1 MTITNDAIQRI
12 CILGGGTAGWMTAAA
27 FSKVLGNQSL
37 QIELVESESI
47 GTVSVGEATIP
58 QIRAFNQL
66 LGLDEMDFLRHTQ
79 GTFKLGIEFINWY
92 KPGTAY
98 MHPFGPYG
106 TNMAGVPFHHYWLKR
121 GSEQPLES
129 FCLEAMAARAGKFTP
144 VLERQGSPARPVN
157 YAFHFDAVA
166 YAVYLRQFA
175 EKRGVKR
182 HAGQMKEVMLNPVTG
197 RVDALLLADGRQ
209 VEADFFIDCSGFKG
223 LIIEQALHSGF
234 EDWSHWLPCDRAIA
248 QPCASTEPPRPYTQS
263 IAQAAGWQWRIPL
276 QNRVGNG
283 HVYSSHYVDD
293 DEALQVLH
301 DTMLTPPE
309 AEPNLLRWQTG
320 RRREPW
326 KKNCV
331 AIGLAAGFLEP
342 LESTGIQLIQ
352 SAISRLLSLFP
363 DKTFAEE
370 TIKTFNRYS
379 TTEMEQIRDFIILH
393 YKANERDDSDFWRY
407 CRTMNVPDSLNDKIQ
422 LYRRTGRIFRENNE
436 LFSDISWLSVLNGQ
450 GIYPQSYHPLAD
462 KFSATNLDEQLAMLQ
477 KQVTDNVAAM
487 PDHAAFIARFCQAK
501 VM

>member
-1 MTITNDAIQRI
+1 MTNNSSAIQRI

-27 FSKVLGNQSL
+27 LSKVFAEQSI

-58 QIRAFNQL
+58 QIRAFNHL
-66 LGLDEMDFLRHTQ
+66 LGLDEMDFIRHTQ
-79 GTFKLGIEFINWY
+79 GTFKLGIEFIDWY

-98 MHPFGPYG
+98 LHPFGPYG
-106 TNMAGVPFHHYWLKR
+106 ANMAGVPFHHYWLKHGCQR
-121 GSEQPLES
+121 PLEDY
-129 FCLEAMAARAGKFTP
+129 CLEAMAARAGKFIP
-144 VLERQGSPARPVN
+144 VLKRAGAPPRQVN

-166 YAVYLRQFA
+166 YADYLRKFA
-175 EKRGVKR
+175 EQRGVKR
-182 HAGQMKEVMLNPVTG
+182 SEGRMQNVVLDPVTG
-197 RVDALLLADGRQ
+197 FVQALLMQNGQ
-209 VEADFFIDCSGFKG
+209 KIEADFFIDCSGFKG
-223 LIIEQALHSGF
+223 LIIEKALHSGF

-248 QPCASTEPPRPYTQS
+248 QPCAATEAPKPYTQS

-293 DEALQVLH
+293 DEALRVLH
-301 DTMLTPPE
+301 NTMLGAPL

-331 AIGLAAGFLEP
+331 AIGLSAGFLEP

-363 DKTFAEE
+363 DKSFAAE
-370 TIKTFNRYS
+370 TIDTYNRYS
-379 TTEMEQIRDFIILH
+379 SLEMEQIRDFIILH
-393 YKANERDDSDFWRY
+393 YKANERQDADFWRY
-407 CRTMNVPDSLNDKIQ
+407 CRTMKVPDSLKDKIQ
-422 LYRRTGRIFRENNE
+422 LYRQTGRIFRENNE
-436 LFSDISWLSVLNGQ
+436 LFSEISWLSVLNGQ
-450 GIYPQSYHPLAD
+450 GIFPESYHPLAD
-462 KFSATNLDEQLAMLQ
+462 QFPAAKLDAQLAMLQ
-477 KQVTDNVAAM
+477 QQVADSVAEM
-487 PDHAAFIARFCQAK
+487 PGHADFIAHNCQANSS
-501 VM
+501 